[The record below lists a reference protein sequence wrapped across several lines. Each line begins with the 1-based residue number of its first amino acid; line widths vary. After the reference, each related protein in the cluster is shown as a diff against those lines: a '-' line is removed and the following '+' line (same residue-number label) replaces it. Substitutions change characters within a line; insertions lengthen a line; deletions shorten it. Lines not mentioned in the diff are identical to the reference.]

1 MENLLHS
8 IDENIIKSFLIYNK
22 IKSTPILNSS
32 AEAFLNL
39 TLKDKLD
46 DVTSSKIKNLKKE
59 IDSDFET
66 VSNQLSLENS
76 NLHSFLISVET
87 SSLPNFN
94 QNDNNEKISAESL
107 NVNETITNNQTNN
120 NSPHKPTRIYMDGVF
135 DIIHS
140 GHFNAIRQSK
150 KLGDVL
156 VVGVNSDLDVEK
168 SKGPTLMNCKERAA
182 LVHACKWVD
191 EVIEDTP
198 YTPTIS
204 LLDSLN
210 IDFCAHGDDMPVDS
224 NGVGCYDEI
233 KNNGR
238 LKVFKRTEGIST
250 TEIIGRLLM
259 CTKESDRQKTQLP
272 EKNNMPI
279 TSSALLKDITES
291 EYDEFNKG
299 PVVSNFLTTGWRLIE
314 FCNNKVPKQGE
325 KVVYLDGAFDIL
337 HIGHIEML
345 KKAKGLAD
353 FLYVGIHDDKT
364 VNGYL
369 GKNSPILNLQE
380 RVFNLLALKY
390 VDDVVIGAPLKIN
403 EDLIRSLK
411 INKVLCVK
419 SAKKD
424 NNNKDDYVNNEEI
437 KKQQYDPYEVPK
449 KLGIYEEISY
459 DFDLNNEILV
469 KRILEKREQY
479 VKKYKNKSKKEEI
492 YYKNEKVYL
501 QEI

>member
-1 MENLLHS
+1 MEILLKS
-8 IDENIIKSFLIYNK
+8 LDENTIRSFLIYQK
-22 IKSTPILNSS
+22 IESTPSLNSL
-32 AEAFLNL
+32 AESLFNL
-39 TLKDKLD
+39 LASEKLD
-46 DVTSSKIKNLKKE
+46 KIFSAKINNLKKE
-59 IDSDFET
+59 VDAE
-66 VSNQLSLENS
+66 LESIN
-76 NLHSFLISVET
+76 T
-87 SSLPNFN
+87 SSINEDSCSLSSQKQSENNFLPSNSS
-94 QNDNNEKISAESL
+94 NNYTTDI
-107 NVNETITNNQTNN
+107 NTNQTTSSTPNT
-120 NSPHKPTRIYMDGVF
+120 PHKPIRIYMDGVF

-150 KLGDVL
+150 KLGELL
-156 VVGVNSDLDVEK
+156 VVGVNSDADVEK

-182 LVHACKWVD
+182 LVRACKWVD
-191 EVIEDTP
+191 EVVEDTP
-198 YTPTIS
+198 YSPTIS

-210 IDFCAHGDDMPVDS
+210 IDFCAHGDDMPVDA

-233 KNNGR
+233 KSNGR

-259 CTKESDRQKTQLP
+259 CTKESDRQKPHLG
-272 EKNNMPI
+272 EKGNLPI
-279 TSSALLKDITES
+279 TSSALLKDITEA
-291 EYDEFNKG
+291 EADDFNKG
-299 PVVSNFLTTGWRLIE
+299 PVVSSFLTTGWRLIE
-314 FCNNKVPKQGE
+314 FCNNKVPQQGE

-345 KKAKGLAD
+345 KKAKEIAE

-419 SAKKD
+419 IAKSNCKVD
-424 NNNKDDYVNNEEI
+424 FAYREES
-437 KKQQYDPYEVPK
+437 KKSEGDPYEVPK
-449 KLGIYEEISY
+449 KLGIYEEIFY

-479 VKKYKNKSKKEEI
+479 VKKYKNKSQKEEI